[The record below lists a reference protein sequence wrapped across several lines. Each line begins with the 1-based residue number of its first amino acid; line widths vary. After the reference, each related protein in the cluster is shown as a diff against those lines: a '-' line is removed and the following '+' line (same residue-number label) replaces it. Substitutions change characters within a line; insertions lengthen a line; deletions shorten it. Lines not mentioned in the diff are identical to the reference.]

1 MGQEHE
7 DAVIAAIAADPRY
20 EALVRERGRLGWIL
34 SALIF
39 FSFVGYLAVI
49 AFDKAALA
57 QPIGDGV
64 TSVGIPVGLGLIV
77 LTIAVT
83 ALYVRRANGSYDTR
97 LAEILKDHQA

>member
-1 MGQEHE
+1 MGQEQQ
-7 DAVIAAIAADPRY
+7 DATIAAIAGDPRF
-20 EALVRERGRLGWIL
+20 EALVRERGRLGWLL

-39 FSFVGYLAVI
+39 FSFVGYLGVI

-57 QPIGDGV
+57 QPIGGGV

-83 ALYVRRANGSYDTR
+83 ALYVRRANRSYDAR
-97 LAEILKDHQA
+97 LAAILKDHQA

>member
-1 MGQEHE
+1 MRQEQQDE
-7 DAVIAAIAADPRY
+7 VIAAIAADPRY
-20 EALVRERGRLGWIL
+20 EALVRERGRLGWLL

-39 FSFVGYLAVI
+39 FAFVGYLGVI

-57 QPIGDGV
+57 QPIAGGV
-64 TSVGIPVGLGLIV
+64 TSIGIPVGLGLIV
-77 LTIAVT
+77 LAILVT

>member
-1 MGQEHE
+1 MGQETE

-57 QPIGDGV
+57 QPIGSGV

-77 LTIAVT
+77 LTILVT
-83 ALYVRRANGSYDTR
+83 ALYVRRANGRYDAR
-97 LAEILKDHQA
+97 LAAILKDHRA